1 MFEERGYGAFPL
13 MTEVTS
19 IHAPK
24 IMKKSVRRLAFGA
37 LAAAAAVQFAACRNR
52 PETVYGP
59 PEYFTKTDPSNN
71 VPEDVYGPPEM
82 FETTQQG
89 TEYDPS
95 ENVPEAVYG
104 PPEMFDIDET
114 PEGDIPA
121 TEFVPEENE
130 TTEAEPESTAAETT
144 EAEPESTAAETSE
157 EAPEPVTPETCYEPS
172 RNEMIALYGPPEMF
186 RQMETAVPQADEP
199 AQGPGEA
206 AGTGARK

>member
-1 MFEERGYGAFPL
+1 
-13 MTEVTS
+13 
-19 IHAPK
+19 
-24 IMKKSVRRLAFGA
+24 MKKSVRRLAFGA

-82 FETTQQG
+82 LET
-89 TEYDPS
+89 YH
-95 ENVPEAVYG
+95 
-104 PPEMFDIDET
+104 
-114 PEGDIPA
+114 PA

-130 TTEAEPESTAAETT
+130 PEDVYGPPSMLGADDPEAEPESTAAETS

-206 AGTGARK
+206 AETGARK

>member
-1 MFEERGYGAFPL
+1 
-13 MTEVTS
+13 
-19 IHAPK
+19 
-24 IMKKSVRRLAFGA
+24 MKKSVRRLAFGA

-114 PEGDIPA
+114 LAGDIPA

-130 TTEAEPESTAAETT
+130 PEDVYGPPSMLGADDPGAEPESTAAETS